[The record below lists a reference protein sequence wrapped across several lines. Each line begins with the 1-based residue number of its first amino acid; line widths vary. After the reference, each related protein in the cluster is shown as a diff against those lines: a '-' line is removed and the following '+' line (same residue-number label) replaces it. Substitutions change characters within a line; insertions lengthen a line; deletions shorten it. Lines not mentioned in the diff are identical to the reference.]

1 MALLMAVATG
11 GYPAH
16 AAVWSKAGAEIGRH
30 VEAAAAA
37 PVVRVAASVPT
48 RGEKKILSK
57 IKRHARDMKSLA
69 AKMRSTTKRLK
80 SINAKMKR

>member
-16 AAVWSKAGAEIGRH
+16 AAGWSHAGVQIGRD
-30 VEAAAAA
+30 VGATNAV

-48 RGEKKILSK
+48 RSEKKILSG

-69 AKMRSTTKRLK
+69 GKMRSTTKRLK